1 MKASV
6 ANGSEAGFKVALV
19 TGVMAAASVWALRRL
34 AGEVKAI
41 GEINSTCYAPD
52 FIFIV

>member
-1 MKASV
+1 MAS
-6 ANGSEAGFKVALV
+6 GSEAGFKAALV
-19 TGVMAAASVWALRRL
+19 TGVVAVASVWALRRL

-41 GEINSTCYAPD
+41 GEINSTCCAPD